1 MGQRDCRVTGA
12 REARALDGGTLCRQR
27 STSTVP
33 AGGSK
38 RFVKPMAPAQP
49 PEVAGQRF
57 PELLVPMRMA
67 YERELAEYIARN
79 RHSLTKWLDIDNGT
93 ASNAIGG
100 AGWMA
105 SGLAYLIT
113 WVPKAAS
120 EKMGW
125 ESETLEHPH
134 RFWEETMKASLRT
147 GCLDL
152 QSQTYGVLSS
162 HGVRGWD
169 IKDWMVGNVFEHH
182 AINVHPEG
190 SDGRDG
196 WIFDPWITLS
206 PQVYPFADWM
216 DHFTGLSV
224 LGNARAE
231 W

>member
-1 MGQRDCRVTGA
+1 MGQRDCSLAGA
-12 REARALDGGTLCRQR
+12 RGAKTLDEGTLCRQL
-27 STSTVP
+27 STPTVP
-33 AGGSK
+33 AGSA
-38 RFVKPMAPAQP
+38 RHLVKPFTPPRP
-49 PEVAGQRF
+49 PEPAGQRF
-57 PELLVPMRMA
+57 PEALVPMRTA
-67 YERELAEYIARN
+67 YEQALTDYIG
-79 RHSLTKWLDIDNGT
+79 RHRHQLTKWLDIDNGT

-125 ESETLEHPH
+125 DSEVLEQPH
-134 RFWEETMKASLRT
+134 RHWDEMMEASLRT

-162 HGVRGWD
+162 HPVRGWD

-182 AINVHPEG
+182 AVNVHPEG

-216 DHFTGLSV
+216 DHFTALSV
-224 LGNARAE
+224 LGKARAE